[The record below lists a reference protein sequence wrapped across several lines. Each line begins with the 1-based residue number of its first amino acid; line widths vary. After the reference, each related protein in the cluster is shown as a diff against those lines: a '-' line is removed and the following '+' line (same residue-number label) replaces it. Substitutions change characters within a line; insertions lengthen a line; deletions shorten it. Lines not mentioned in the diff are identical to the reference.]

1 MPTEKDPDAIV
12 PGLYAA
18 GEAAC
23 ASVSEIEKRQRLK
36 CNGLTGSRS

>member
-23 ASVSEIEKRQRLK
+23 ASVR
-36 CNGLTGSRS
+36 RSNKML

>member
-23 ASVSEIEKRQRLK
+23 ASVSERDTKGFEM
-36 CNGLTGSRS
+36 